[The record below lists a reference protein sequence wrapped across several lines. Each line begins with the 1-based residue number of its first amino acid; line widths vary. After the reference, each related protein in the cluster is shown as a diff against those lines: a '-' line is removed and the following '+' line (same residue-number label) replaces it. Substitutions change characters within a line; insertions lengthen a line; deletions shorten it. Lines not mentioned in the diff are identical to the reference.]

1 MPAINVPENLKDL
14 FTRPIVCSLA
24 TVMPDGQPQV
34 TPVWF
39 DYDGEHII
47 INTARGRQKDRN
59 MKRDAKV
66 TILVVDPQNQYHWA
80 EARGVVAE
88 VTEEDAHAVI
98 KKLALKY
105 RGVEEYTLGEG
116 EVRVTYKITITKLN
130 GR

>member
-1 MPAINVPENLKDL
+1 MPAITVPDNLKDL

-47 INTARGRQKDRN
+47 VNTARGRQKDRN
-59 MKRDAKV
+59 MKRDSKV
-66 TILVVDPQNQYHWA
+66 TVLVVDPQNQYHWA
-80 EARGVVAE
+80 EARGVVTE
-88 VTEEDAHAVI
+88 VTEEGAHDVI

-116 EVRVTYKITITKLN
+116 EVRVTYKIAITKLN